1 MLAAMTWY
9 PLEPADD
16 DIFSSAPLIY
26 RHRIEL
32 AATPAQVWESLASDE
47 SLAAWGPGAKSV
59 TWLNPRPFGVDT
71 TREVALVA
79 GVAKVREHFFRWDEG
94 QGYSFYVYEASL
106 PVFKQFAENYVV
118 ETDGPG
124 SVLTWTVAIVPKP
137 RFALPMRVLS
147 PVNTFAFGRTA
158 ADAKRYFAK

>member
-9 PLEPADD
+9 SLEPADAA
-16 DIFSSAPLIY
+16 IFGSAPMIY
-26 RHRIEL
+26 RNRIEL
-32 AATPAQVWESLASDE
+32 AATPEQVWESLASDE

-59 TWLNPRPFGVDT
+59 TWQNPRPFGVDT
-71 TREVALVA
+71 TREVVLAA

-94 QGYSFYVYEASL
+94 QGYSFFVSEATL

-118 ETDGPG
+118 EADGTG
-124 SVLTWTVAIVPKP
+124 SVLTWTVAIVPKS
-137 RFALPMRVLS
+137 RFALPMRLLS